1 MLVPHSAAGSPA
13 QEKLLQV
20 LSAQNGLPLRS
31 AAVGD
36 FLLPLQPRPTR
47 GGSGHDLHA
56 IPRQPLHNGALSG
69 SLFGGSWFR
78 AAAIHTACLTAAP
91 RLLPLDYT
99 LKMSPIINA
108 NNFPH
113 FLCREGGKNAF
124 KIKWAEYTHKE
135 VLFSKVITLPLSS
148 SHLVSNT
155 PVLTHLSCH
164 QTQDCP

>member
-20 LSAQNGLPLRS
+20 LSAQNQRDGLSLRS

-56 IPRQPLHNGALSG
+56 ILRQPLHNGALSG

-113 FLCREGGKNAF
+113 FLCREGGKM
-124 KIKWAEYTHKE
+124 
-135 VLFSKVITLPLSS
+135 
-148 SHLVSNT
+148 HLK
-155 PVLTHLSCH
+155 
-164 QTQDCP
+164 